1 MYTSH
6 LSVMRTSV
14 VREVGGFREGYDGS
28 QDHDLALR
36 VGEVARRVV
45 HIPEVLYHWRA
56 VAGSA
61 AGDDR
66 RQALRHHR
74 RTAAVQDHLDR
85 LGVAARVEQGAEP
98 GRYVDPPRPRPAASA
113 CRW

>member
-6 LSVMRTSV
+6 LSVMRTAV

-36 VGEVARRVV
+36 VGERARRVV
-45 HIPEVLYHWRA
+45 HVPEVLYHWRA

-61 AGDDR
+61 AADIDAKPYATIAGQR
-66 RQALRHHR
+66 
-74 RTAAVQDHLDR
+74 AVQDHLDR
-85 LGVAARVEQGAEP
+85 LGIAGTGRVRAP
-98 GRYVDPPRPRPAASA
+98 SPAATSSTATSTRPSA
-113 CRW
+113 SRW